1 MDIREEI
8 EKLAYALYEKSG
20 RAHGRDLEN
29 WIEAEAIVKARRAKK
44 EVVTAVKQVEQA
56 AEAVAQKV
64 REKVK
69 EKVKETAT
77 VLKTAAKRG
86 VKKASQKKMEP

>member
-8 EKLAYALYEKSG
+8 EKLAYSLYEKSG
-20 RAHGRDLEN
+20 MAHGRDLEN
-29 WIEAEAIVKARRAKK
+29 WLEAEATVKARRAKK
-44 EVVTAVKQVEQA
+44 EIVTAAKQVEQA

-64 REKVK
+64 RA
-69 EKVKETAT
+69 KVKETAT

-86 VKKASQKKMEP
+86 VKKTSPKKMEP